1 MQIIVMYYTEY
12 IDFRCRDLDYS
23 RLLKSGEMWIWR
35 KVVKICWKEKIANGV
50 VLGKVQEGKRLLT
63 TT

>member
-1 MQIIVMYYTEY
+1 MQIIVMYYMEY
-12 IDFRCRDLDYS
+12 IDFRCRD
-23 RLLKSGEMWIWR
+23 LLKSGEMWIWR

-63 TT
+63 TI